1 MMKRIGMIL
10 VAASLLVMSVSVT
23 AVQGHDAPGNN
34 GTVKI
39 HEGATEPSPEVR
51 NEPHV
56 CTFHLHFFFADAA
69 QAGTWWI
76 KAWPPTGSGAT
87 VMTGTYLTDVNGE
100 DRQPK
105 AGAYELPDGHYKLF
119 WEGRNSTEIKH

>member
-1 MMKRIGMIL
+1 MKRIVTVL
-10 VAASLLVMSVSVT
+10 ATASLLATVGV
-23 AVQGHDAPGNN
+23 AGVQANDAPGNN

-51 NEPHV
+51 NEPRV

-105 AGAYELPDGHYKLF
+105 AGAYELP
-119 WEGRNSTEIKH
+119 